1 MLFVLQTTKAV
12 VEAWERGY
20 RICLHRG
27 VRYHAVIQA
36 YNFGGE
42 THLGAGHNI
51 ILLYT
56 STFVVP
62 SAAIARVLTSTFVAS
77 TALTKGP
84 QRFRL
89 HGRDRSFTDIYMLK
103 LTVLA
108 KL

>member
-1 MLFVLQTTKAV
+1 MLVSSKAQSVTYLPDYIQT
-12 VEAWERGY
+12 
-20 RICLHRG
+20 
-27 VRYHAVIQA
+27 

-42 THLGAGHNI
+42 THLGAGD
-51 ILLYT
+51 T

-62 SAAIARVLTSTFVAS
+62 SAAIARVLTSTFIAS

-84 QRFRL
+84 QRVRL